1 MKVCCIFNIA
11 PSYRKA
17 IYELMQAELD
27 VDFYCGDHSVEGI
40 ALLPLNNELTN
51 VYQGKKLIWQKGA
64 IRRAFAKKYDAY
76 ILTGNAGI
84 RSNWIIAL
92 LARIRGRKV
101 YLWAHGLKGNESR
114 SELYKNLLYMHWAG
128 NALLYGEQ
136 AQKRLADHGFART
149 TVIYNSLDYDS
160 QLAIR
165 NRANNDIF
173 LHDHF
178 NNKLPVI
185 CFLGRVN
192 AAKKID
198 MLLHAMAKIECNLI
212 ILGSGPEEE
221 MLRAMSAE
229 LGIAHKVWFYGECY
243 DEVII
248 GNILKDSAATVNPG
262 SIGLTAIHSLMF
274 GTPVITHDNLVS
286 QFPEAEVIIDGVTG
300 YYYREGNI
308 ESLRQTI
315 FKAIGTPKQS
325 EACYEIIEKKYNPHV
340 QIEIL
345 KGIFGSRK

>member
-1 MKVCCIFNIA
+1 MKVCCVFNIA

-17 IYELMQAELD
+17 IYELMQEELD

-40 ALLPLNNELTN
+40 ALLPMNKELRN
-51 VYQGKKLIWQKGA
+51 VYKGKKLIWQKGA
-64 IRRAFAKKYDAY
+64 IRRAFTQRYDAY

-92 LARIRGRKV
+92 LARLTGRKV

-114 SELYKNLLYMHWAG
+114 SELYKNLWYMRLAG
-128 NALLYGEQ
+128 NALLYGEK
-136 AQKRLADHGFART
+136 AQKRLAQHGFTRT

-165 NRANNDIF
+165 NRANNETL

-198 MLLHAMAKIECNLI
+198 MLLQAIVDIECNLI
-212 ILGSGPEEE
+212 IVGSGPEEE
-221 MLRAMSAE
+221 RLRAMAAE
-229 LGIAHKVWFYGECY
+229 LGITNKVWFHGKCY
-243 DEVII
+243 DEDVI
-248 GNILKDSAATVNPG
+248 GNILKGSAATVNPG

-274 GTPVITHDNLVS
+274 GTPVITHDNLTS

-300 YYYREGNI
+300 YYYREGSI
-308 ESLRQTI
+308 ESLHQTI
-315 FKAIGTPKQS
+315 LKAIGSPKQS

-340 QIEIL
+340 QIEIM

>member
-27 VDFYCGDHSVEGI
+27 VDFYCGDHSVDGI
-40 ALLPLNNELTN
+40 ALLPMNKELLN
-51 VYQGKKLIWQKGA
+51 VYSGKKLIWQKGA

-84 RSNWIIAL
+84 RSNWIITL
-92 LARIRGRKV
+92 LARLTGRKV
-101 YLWAHGLKGNESR
+101 YLWTHGLKGNESR
-114 SELYKNLLYMHWAG
+114 SELYKNLWYIRLAG
-128 NALLYGEQ
+128 NALLYGEK
-136 AQKRLADHGFART
+136 AKKRLAQHGFTRT
-149 TVIYNSLDYDS
+149 TVIYNSLDYDN

-165 NRANNDIF
+165 NRADNEAF
-173 LHDHF
+173 FHDHF

-198 MLLHAMAKIECNLI
+198 MLLQALVEIECNLI
-212 ILGSGPEEE
+212 IVGSGPEEE
-221 MLRAMSAE
+221 KLRTLAAE
-229 LGIAHKVWFYGECY
+229 LGITRKVWFYGECY

-248 GNILKDSAATVNPG
+248 GNILKNSAAIVNPG

-274 GTPVITHDNLVS
+274 GTPVITHDDLSS
-286 QFPEAEVIIDGVTG
+286 QFPEVEVIIEGVTG
-300 YYYREGNI
+300 YYYQKGSI

-315 FKAIGTPKQS
+315 YNAINSPKQS

-340 QIEIL
+340 QIEIF

>member
-1 MKVCCIFNIA
+1 MKVCCVFNIA

-17 IYELMQAELD
+17 IYELMQEELD

-40 ALLPLNNELTN
+40 ALLPMNKELRN
-51 VYQGKKLIWQKGA
+51 VYKGKKLIWQKGA
-64 IRRAFAKKYDAY
+64 IRRAFTKRYDAY

-92 LARIRGRKV
+92 LARLTGRKV

-114 SELYKNLLYMHWAG
+114 SELYKNLWYMRLAG
-128 NALLYGEQ
+128 NALLYGEK
-136 AQKRLADHGFART
+136 AQKRLAQHGFTRT

-165 NRANNDIF
+165 NRANNETL

-198 MLLHAMAKIECNLI
+198 MLLQAIVDIECNLI
-212 ILGSGPEEE
+212 IVGSGPEEE
-221 MLRAMSAE
+221 RLRAMAAE
-229 LGIAHKVWFYGECY
+229 LGITNKVWFHGKCY
-243 DEVII
+243 DEDVI
-248 GNILKDSAATVNPG
+248 GNILKGSAATVNPG

-274 GTPVITHDNLVS
+274 GTPVITHDNLTS

-300 YYYREGNI
+300 YYYREGSI
-308 ESLRQTI
+308 ESLHQTI
-315 FKAIGTPKQS
+315 LKAIGSPKQS

-340 QIEIL
+340 QIEIM

>member
-1 MKVCCIFNIA
+1 MKVCCVFNIA

-17 IYELMQAELD
+17 IYELMQEELN

-40 ALLPLNNELTN
+40 ALLPMNKELRN
-51 VYQGKKLIWQKGA
+51 VYKGKKLIWQKGA
-64 IRRAFAKKYDAY
+64 IRRAFTKRYDAY

-92 LARIRGRKV
+92 LARLTGRKV

-114 SELYKNLLYMHWAG
+114 SELYKNLWYMRLAG
-128 NALLYGEQ
+128 NALLYGEK
-136 AQKRLADHGFART
+136 AKKRLAQHGFTRT

-160 QLAIR
+160 QLVIR
-165 NRANNDIF
+165 NRANNETL

-198 MLLHAMAKIECNLI
+198 MLLQAIVDIECNLI
-212 ILGSGPEEE
+212 IVGSGPEEE
-221 MLRAMSAE
+221 RLRAMAAE
-229 LGIAHKVWFYGECY
+229 LGITHKVWFHGKCY
-243 DEVII
+243 DEDVI
-248 GNILKDSAATVNPG
+248 GNILKGSAATVNPG

-274 GTPVITHDNLVS
+274 GTPVITHDNLTS

-300 YYYREGNI
+300 YYYREGSI
-308 ESLRQTI
+308 ESLHQTI
-315 FKAIGTPKQS
+315 LKAIGSPKQS

-340 QIEIL
+340 QIEIM

>member
-1 MKVCCIFNIA
+1 MKVCCVFNIA

-17 IYELMQAELD
+17 IYELMQEELD

-40 ALLPLNNELTN
+40 ALLPMNKELRN
-51 VYQGKKLIWQKGA
+51 VYKGKKLIWQKGA
-64 IRRAFAKKYDAY
+64 IRRAFTKRYDAY

-92 LARIRGRKV
+92 LARLTGRKV

-114 SELYKNLLYMHWAG
+114 SELYKNLWYMRLAG
-128 NALLYGEQ
+128 NALLYGEK
-136 AQKRLADHGFART
+136 AQKRLAQHGFTRT

-165 NRANNDIF
+165 NRANNETL

-198 MLLHAMAKIECNLI
+198 MLLQAIVDIECNLI
-212 ILGSGPEEE
+212 IVGSGPEEE
-221 MLRAMSAE
+221 RLRAMAAE
-229 LGIAHKVWFYGECY
+229 LGITHKVWFHGKCY
-243 DEVII
+243 DEDVI
-248 GNILKDSAATVNPG
+248 GNILKGSAATVNPG

-274 GTPVITHDNLVS
+274 GTPVITHDNLTS

-300 YYYREGNI
+300 YYYREGSI
-308 ESLRQTI
+308 ESLHQTI
-315 FKAIGTPKQS
+315 LKAIGSPKQS

-340 QIEIL
+340 QIEIM